1 MLLPQSTYFSEGGRI
16 LTPLMKIYLML
27 LPQQHIAHRGWRML
41 IPHGDIVG
49 VITPINILFRGGG
62 KFCALMKIK
71 MTIII
76 MMIMMMVMMMMMIM
90 TIVSVEQR
98 PGWGEH
104 V

>member
-49 VITPINILFRGGG
+49 VITPINILFEGRILIPHQDKVDVTTPVNILFIGGG
-62 KFCALMKIK
+62 KF
-71 MTIII
+71 
-76 MMIMMMVMMMMMIM
+76 
-90 TIVSVEQR
+90 
-98 PGWGEH
+98 
-104 V
+104 